1 VTPDEQLIAEVRASL
16 RRVVADTHPSADL
29 YERVMADRS
38 DGPRHRAAWRVGL
51 GSGAR
56 TFPALAT
63 VVTALVVV
71 ALALVLLGHGGGGTD
86 AGRAGDGA
94 SGGGPGSPVT
104 VAAPGGRA
112 HDAAVRAVLRT
123 NRSPACDFHLPDS
136 RPRPRIG
143 TVVPRALSGELTV
156 LRRAQRPGDLQPK
169 LVRDSLGSNNAR
181 VIFYDGMRLA
191 RTVDGDR
198 LYLLPVMT
206 RDFQSLRA
214 LGRCAGAERVAL
226 AHESLP
232 TAERASAR
240 RALAA
245 FIDQRDYDAR
255 AHPAVCELNAD
266 SRVHGTSSECSATA
280 RLIARAGTL
289 DQSSP
294 PLLASGVVPDGV
306 ASVTVTFAAAHGRR
320 IARSGRVV
328 GNEFAV
334 NPPSSTRL
342 PFTHGRRFR
351 DPIQDPG
358 LTIAWRNAAG
368 RVIRRVSAAA
378 ASSVG

>member
-169 LVRDSLGSNNAR
+169 LVRDSLVSNNAR
-181 VIFYDGMRLA
+181 VIFDDGMRLA

-232 TAERASAR
+232 AAERASAR
-240 RALAA
+240 R
-245 FIDQRDYDAR
+245 
-255 AHPAVCELNAD
+255 
-266 SRVHGTSSECSATA
+266 
-280 RLIARAGTL
+280 
-289 DQSSP
+289 SP
-294 PLLASGVVPDGV
+294 V
-306 ASVTVTFAAAHGRR
+306 GR
-320 IARSGRVV
+320 
-328 GNEFAV
+328 
-334 NPPSSTRL
+334 
-342 PFTHGRRFR
+342 
-351 DPIQDPG
+351 
-358 LTIAWRNAAG
+358 
-368 RVIRRVSAAA
+368 
-378 ASSVG
+378 